1 MPRLKLTIEYDGTG
15 FRGWARQPGARTV
28 EGELRRAVG
37 ELYGTFN
44 ELVVAGRTDTGVH
57 ALANVVSVDVLGG
70 PPAERAARALN
81 TVLPDDVA
89 VTSVESAPD
98 DFHARFDAR
107 SRSYRFRVW
116 RRRERSVFEA
126 SRSLWWPQAIDLVAL
141 QENAGALVG
150 AHDFRAFTP
159 TETHHRRFTRTVS
172 TVQWLELN
180 EAVSRSRSPP
190 TRSCVTWCEHWSARC
205 SRVATTRAAA
215 GGPPAQRGRR
225 DSATTRPVPHA
236 RLLLE
241 AGSTGLRRRAAATI
255 GRVRFPVVLFDL
267 DGTVIDS
274 GAIILASMRHA
285 AETVVGGEWSDAE
298 LMKAVGG
305 PGLEA
310 QMVAL
315 DPDRVDELVR
325 IYRAHNEPLHDTLEY
340 CGNMDVVLA
349 ELLERGHR
357 LGIVTAKRRVTV
369 ELAFAK
375 LPLEHLFEMVVG
387 GDETARHKPDP
398 APLLLALERLGA
410 SAEDAVYVGDSPFDM
425 QAARAAGLYAIGVSW
440 GRIHTADK
448 LLEADVVI
456 DRPEELLELV

>member
-1 MPRLKLTIEYDGTG
+1 M
-15 FRGWARQPGARTV
+15 
-28 EGELRRAVG
+28 
-37 ELYGTFN
+37 
-44 ELVVAGRTDTGVH
+44 
-57 ALANVVSVDVLGG
+57 
-70 PPAERAARALN
+70 
-81 TVLPDDVA
+81 
-89 VTSVESAPD
+89 
-98 DFHARFDAR
+98 
-107 SRSYRFRVW
+107 
-116 RRRERSVFEA
+116 
-126 SRSLWWPQAIDLVAL
+126 
-141 QENAGALVG
+141 
-150 AHDFRAFTP
+150 
-159 TETHHRRFTRTVS
+159 
-172 TVQWLELN
+172 
-180 EAVSRSRSPP
+180 
-190 TRSCVTWCEHWSARC
+190 
-205 SRVATTRAAA
+205 
-215 GGPPAQRGRR
+215 
-225 DSATTRPVPHA
+225 
-236 RLLLE
+236 
-241 AGSTGLRRRAAATI
+241 
-255 GRVRFPVVLFDL
+255 RFPVVLFDL

-340 CGNMDVVLA
+340 CGDIDVVLA

-375 LPLEHLFEMVVG
+375 LPLEHLFEVVVG

-425 QAARAAGLYAIGVSW
+425 QAARAAGVYAIGVSW